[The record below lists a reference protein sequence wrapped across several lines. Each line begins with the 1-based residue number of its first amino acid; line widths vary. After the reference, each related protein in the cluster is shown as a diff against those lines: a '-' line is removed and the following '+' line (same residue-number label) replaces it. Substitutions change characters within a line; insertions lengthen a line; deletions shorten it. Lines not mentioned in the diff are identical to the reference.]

1 MPEIG
6 FEIRVVGVVPPG
18 VLRELGEL
26 EIDAATLTT
35 VLAGVVPD
43 QAALVGML
51 DRLRSMGLEVAEFRR
66 VPTNRSPEEDVEAG
80 GRTAVAEVSDDG

>member
-6 FEIRVVGVVPPG
+6 FEIRVVGTVPPG
-18 VLRELGEL
+18 VLEELSAHD
-26 EIDAATLTT
+26 IDAATLTT

-51 DRLRSMGLEVAEFRR
+51 DRLRALGLEIAEFRR
-66 VPTNRSPEEDVEAG
+66 IPTQWSPAEEI
-80 GRTAVAEVSDDG
+80 

>member
-6 FEIRVVGVVPPG
+6 FEIRVLGVVPPG
-18 VLRELGEL
+18 VLQELGEH
-26 EIDAATLTT
+26 EIEVATLTT

-51 DRLRSMGLEVAEFRR
+51 DRLRAMGLEVAEFRR
-66 VPTNRSPEEDVEAG
+66 VPADVTRGDDVAPG
-80 GRTAVAEVSDDG
+80 GRTVVAEVGDDW

>member
-6 FEIRVVGVVPPG
+6 FEIRVLGAVPPG
-18 VLRELGEL
+18 VLEELGDH
-26 EIDAATLTT
+26 EIDEATLTT

-51 DRLRSMGLEVAEFRR
+51 DRLRAMGLEVDEFRR
-66 VPTNRSPEEDVEAG
+66 VPAHLPEGEAIEAA
-80 GRTAVAEVSDDG
+80 GRTAVAEFDDDR

>member
-18 VLRELGEL
+18 VLKELGEH
-26 EIDAATLTT
+26 EIDEATLTT

-43 QAALVGML
+43 QAALLGML
-51 DRLRSMGLEVAEFRR
+51 DRLRAMGLEAAEFRR
-66 VPTNRSPEEDVEAG
+66 VPEELSPGEDMEAG
-80 GRTAVAEVSDDG
+80 ERTAVAEVGDDG